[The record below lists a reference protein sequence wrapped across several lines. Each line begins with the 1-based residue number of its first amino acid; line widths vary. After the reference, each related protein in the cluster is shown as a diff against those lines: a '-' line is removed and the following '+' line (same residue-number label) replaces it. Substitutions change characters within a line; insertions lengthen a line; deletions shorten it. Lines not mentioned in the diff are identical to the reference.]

1 MIEIITFHKSVNYG
15 ALLQSLSL
23 KEFIE
28 NQFKTKVYM
37 CEYHPKKLLFAEY
50 YRPMLTKKIDKLYK
64 MYSNN
69 IIPQLGE
76 VIVGD
81 REPYEYLVKSIKN
94 FSSQDEVLN
103 IMEKIG
109 FKFSKFRSLFMGVV
123 SIHTGWK
130 I

>member
-1 MIEIITFHKSVNYG
+1 
-15 ALLQSLSL
+15 
-23 KEFIE
+23 
-28 NQFKTKVYM
+28 
-37 CEYHPKKLLFAEY
+37 
-50 YRPMLTKKIDKLYK
+50 